1 MKILLLTPWFPNP
14 ENPNLGNF
22 ILRQFELIAEQH
34 DVFLLAFSAN
44 GAARKNVSCESTE
57 KYGFTGWHITHR
69 SGQGPISWRYSKNGQ
84 SLGLSLMEKEQFV
97 PDLVHAQ
104 IAHQIG
110 DLLYHIKKNHSIPI
124 LCSEHW
130 SGYLQERNEKLR
142 LIERARKRLAIRS
155 VDVLLPVTTQLGQ
168 AMKRSGFGT
177 QNIHVWRNPVN
188 DRLFTPSSQ
197 KKTFDFM
204 HLSGLDANKR
214 PLHILR
220 AFNQILTDHPTA
232 RLSIGGDG
240 PTDALTEL
248 QEELNIPPEN
258 LEIHGSMN
266 YEEVAERM
274 RSTRCLVQFSRYEN
288 LPCTI
293 GEALTAGLAIISS
306 EVGGISELVNKENGI
321 LVQRD
326 GDAEL
331 IQAMK
336 SYMKSPFTPKA
347 LDLLLP
353 KKLIRQI
360 DAIYQEIGLKKAH

>member
-34 DVFLLAFSAN
+34 DIFLLAFSAN
-44 GAARKNVSCESTE
+44 RTAKKNVSCESTE
-57 KYGFTGWHITHR
+57 KYGFKGWHITHR
-69 SGQGPISWRYSKNGQ
+69 SGQGPISWRYARDGR
-84 SLGLSLMEKEQFV
+84 SLGLSLLEKERFV
-97 PDLVHAQ
+97 PELVHAQ

-110 DLLYHIKKNHSIPI
+110 DLLYSIKKNQSIPI

-142 LIERARKRLAIRS
+142 PTERLRKRLAIRS

-168 AMKRSGFGT
+168 AMERSGFGT
-177 QNIHVWRNPVN
+177 QKIHVWRNPVD
-188 DRLFTPSSQ
+188 DRLFTPGS
-197 KKTFDFM
+197 KKSFDFM
-204 HLSGLDANKR
+204 HLSVLDANKR
-214 PLHILR
+214 PLEILR
-220 AFNQILTDHPTA
+220 AFHQILTDHPTA

-248 QEELNIPPEN
+248 QQELDIPPEN

-306 EVGGISELVNKENGI
+306 DVGGISELVNQENGLLI
-321 LVQRD
+321 PRD
-326 GDAEL
+326 GHTEL
-331 IQAMK
+331 TQAMK
-336 SYMKSPFTPKA
+336 SYMKTPFTPKA
-347 LDLLLP
+347 SDLLTP
-353 KKLIRQI
+353 KKLMGQI
-360 DAIYQEIGLKKAH
+360 DVIYKEIGLKKAQ

>member
-22 ILRQFELIAEQH
+22 ILRQFELIAKQH
-34 DVFLLAFSAN
+34 DVFLLAFSVN
-44 GAARKNVSCESTE
+44 GTARKNVSCESTE
-57 KYGFTGWHITHR
+57 KYGFKGWHITHR
-69 SGQGPISWRYSKNGQ
+69 SGQGPLSWFYARKGR
-84 SLGLSLMEKEQFV
+84 SLGLSLMKKEQFV
-97 PDLVHAQ
+97 PELVHAQ

-110 DLLYHIKKNHSIPI
+110 DLLYRIKKNHSIPI

-130 SGYLQERNEKLR
+130 SGYLQERNEKMR
-142 LIERARKRLAIRS
+142 PAERMRKQLAIRS
-155 VDVLLPVTTQLGQ
+155 VDILLPVTTQLGQ
-168 AMKRSGFGT
+168 AMKRSGFDT
-177 QNIHVWRNPVN
+177 QKIHVWRNPVN
-188 DRLFTPSSQ
+188 DRLFTPSS

-220 AFNQILTDHPTA
+220 AFHQILADHPRA

-248 QEELNIPPEN
+248 QRELDIPPEN
-258 LEIHGSMN
+258 LEIHGPMN

-293 GEALTAGLAIISS
+293 GEALTAGLAVISS
-306 EVGGISELVNKENGI
+306 DVGGISELVNKENGI

-326 GDAEL
+326 GDSEL

-336 SYMKSPFTPKA
+336 SYMKTPFGPKP
-347 LDLLLP
+347 LDLLTP
-353 KKLIRQI
+353 KKLIEQL
-360 DAIYQEIGLKKAH
+360 DAIYQETG